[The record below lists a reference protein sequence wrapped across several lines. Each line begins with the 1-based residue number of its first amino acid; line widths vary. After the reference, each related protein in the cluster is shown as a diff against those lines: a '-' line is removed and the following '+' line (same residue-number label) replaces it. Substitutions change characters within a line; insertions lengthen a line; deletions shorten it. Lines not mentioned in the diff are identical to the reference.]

1 MKIQGRYEFQAD
13 RQSVWK
19 ALQDPE
25 LLAATLPGAKSLEV
39 VGPDR
44 YKITADV
51 GVGSVKGTYD
61 GVFSMTE
68 KKDFESCVLAG
79 SARGGAG
86 SIEVEALSRLSDSNG
101 GGTVLVYE
109 AEAQVAGPIAGVGQ
123 RMIGAASK
131 RMSNDFFK
139 AIDGALTGAPIAT
152 APASSDAEPG
162 TEIGRVYTKPPAPAS
177 DNRTFLMGVAVGF
190 ALAIIGVI
198 VGRKTAR

>member
-1 MKIQGRYEFQAD
+1 LKIQGRYEFQAN

-61 GVFSMTE
+61 GIFSMTD
-68 KKDFESCVLAG
+68 KKDFESCVLNG

-86 SIEVEALSRLSDSNG
+86 SIEVEALSRLSDANG

-109 AEAQVAGPIAGVGQ
+109 ADAQVAGPIAG
-123 RMIGAASK
+123 SK

-139 AIDGALTGAPIAT
+139 AIDGALTGAPVAT
-152 APASSDAEPG
+152 AQAPAVGESPADV
-162 TEIGRVYTKPPAPAS
+162 GRVFTRPPSAPS

>member
-1 MKIQGRYEFQAD
+1 MKIQGRYEFRAD
-13 RQSVWK
+13 RRSVWK

-25 LLAATLPGAKSLEV
+25 LLAATMPGAKSLEV

-61 GVFSMTE
+61 GIFSVE
-68 KKDFESCVLAG
+68 DKKDFESCVLRG

-86 SIEVEALSRLSDSNG
+86 SIDVEALSRLSDSDA
-101 GGTVLVYE
+101 GGTVLAYD
-109 AEAQVAGPIAGVGQ
+109 AEAKVTGPIAGVGQ

-131 RMSNDFFK
+131 RMSNEFFG
-139 AIDGALTGAPIAT
+139 AMDGVLTGTSVAT
-152 APASSDAEPG
+152 AG
-162 TEIGRVYTKPPAPAS
+162 TEAGPAEVGRVYTRPPAPS
-177 DNRTFLMGVAVGF
+177 NDNRTFLAGVAVGF

-198 VGRKTAR
+198 VGRRTA

>member
-25 LLAATLPGAKSLEV
+25 LLSATLPGAKSLEV

-51 GVGSVKGTYD
+51 GVGSVKGMYD
-61 GVFSMTE
+61 GVFAMTD
-68 KKDFESCVLAG
+68 KKDFESCVLSG

-86 SIEVEALSRLSDSNG
+86 SIEVEALSRLADSNG
-101 GGTVLVYE
+101 GGTLLTYE

-131 RMSNDFFK
+131 RLSNDFFK
-139 AIDGALTGAPIAT
+139 AIDGALTGAPVAT
-152 APASSDAEPG
+152 EPSTTAEPG
-162 TEIGRVYTKPPAPAS
+162 AEIGRVYAKPPVEAS

>member
-1 MKIQGRYEFQAD
+1 MKIQGRYEFKAD

-25 LLAATLPGAKSLEV
+25 LLAATLPGTKSLEV

-44 YKITADV
+44 YKIAADV

-68 KKDFESCVLAG
+68 KKDFESCVLSG

-101 GGTVLVYE
+101 GGTLLTYE

-139 AIDGALTGAPIAT
+139 AIDGALTGASVAAT
-152 APASSDAEPG
+152 ASSVAESG
-162 TEIGRVYTKPPAPAS
+162 GEIGRIYAKPAAAAS
-177 DNRTFLMGVAVGF
+177 DNKTFLMGVAVGF
-190 ALAIIGVI
+190 ALAVIGVI

>member
-1 MKIQGRYEFQAD
+1 M
-13 RQSVWK
+13 WK

-39 VGPDR
+39 VGADR

-61 GVFSMTE
+61 GIFSVE
-68 KKDFESCVLAG
+68 DKKDFESCVLRG

-86 SIEVEALSRLSDSNG
+86 SIEVEALSRLSDSDA
-101 GGTVLVYE
+101 GGTVLAYDADAKVT
-109 AEAQVAGPIAGVGQ
+109 GPIAGVGQ

-131 RMSNDFFK
+131 RMSNEFFG
-139 AIDGALTGAPIAT
+139 AMDGVLTGAVVAAPSKAAT
-152 APASSDAEPG
+152 EAAAEV
-162 TEIGRVYTKPPAPAS
+162 GRVYTRPPAPSA
-177 DNRTFLMGVAVGF
+177 DNRTFLAGVAVGF

-198 VGRKTAR
+198 VGRRTA

>member
-1 MKIQGRYEFQAD
+1 MKIQGRYEFRAD

-39 VGPDR
+39 VGADR

-61 GVFSMTE
+61 GIFSVE
-68 KKDFESCVLAG
+68 DKKDFESCVLRG

-86 SIEVEALSRLSDSNG
+86 SIEVEALSRLSDTDA
-101 GGTVLVYE
+101 GGTTLAYD
-109 AEAQVAGPIAGVGQ
+109 AEAKVTGPIAGVGQ

-131 RMSNDFFK
+131 RMSNEFFG
-139 AIDGALTGAPIAT
+139 AMDGVLTGASVAT
-152 APASSDAEPG
+152 PSTAG
-162 TEIGRVYTKPPAPAS
+162 TEAGPSEVGRVFTRPPAPS
-177 DNRTFLMGVAVGF
+177 NDNRTFLAGVAVGF

-198 VGRKTAR
+198 VGRRTAR